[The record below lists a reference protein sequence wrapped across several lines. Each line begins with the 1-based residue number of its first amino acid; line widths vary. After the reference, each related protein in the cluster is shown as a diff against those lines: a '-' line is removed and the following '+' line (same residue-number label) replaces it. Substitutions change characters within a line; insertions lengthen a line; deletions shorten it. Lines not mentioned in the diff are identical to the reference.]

1 MSKPESGLFHGTS
14 GSHASSFDKKKQA
27 IETVRRLIAEAP
39 GGRKKSMAAGAYDL
53 KTGKLFMNSFLHRLG
68 TGKISIGA
76 NSSLDYPI

>member
-27 IETVRRLIAEAP
+27 LETVRRLIAETP

-53 KTGKLFMNSFLHRLG
+53 KTGKMLPHLQAKFPNA
-68 TGKISIGA
+68 SIP
-76 NSSLDYPI
+76 SSERELKK